1 MALTQRPKREAQESR
16 KANSTFDELWSTV
29 PELARG
35 EAERLE
41 RRTRTKGMSPR
52 AQRVFNVASTAVIL
66 FIAIAWSWSI
76 ALARNTGRVTS
87 ASAAGGILRSALTDE
102 DAPSMAYLTD
112 AALNVVDPLRG
123 ESGKLRAQI
132 QQPGEA
138 LSGDTLR
145 PGAVATFSAGAA
157 AESSAAVVTA
167 PSKTG
172 IWSLA
177 IALGNA
183 IRPVTDFSVI
193 TLFPASEKK
202 SGKIGLYYIGNWPS
216 GRASLKADYTPPSGF
231 IEVTPQTQNTA
242 LSDHFRLRDFFPHD
256 QQAVWPKYIVVKMKL
271 VDKLELVLDDLRAHG
286 IRTDRVIVMSGF
298 RTPQYNVR
306 GGDPRGRAALSRHMY
321 GDAAD
326 IFIDNDGNGS
336 MDDLNRDGKVNI
348 GDARVILAAAA
359 RVEAAHPSLIGGVG
373 VYAGTSAHGPFTHI
387 DTRGYPAR
395 WIGTGDN

>member
-1 MALTQRPKREAQESR
+1 
-16 KANSTFDELWSTV
+16 
-29 PELARG
+29 
-35 EAERLE
+35 
-41 RRTRTKGMSPR
+41 MSPR
-52 AQRVFNVASTAVIL
+52 GERVFNVASTAVIL

-76 ALARNTGRVTS
+76 ALARTTGRLTS
-87 ASAAGGILRSALTDE
+87 ASSAGGILRSALTDE

-145 PGAVATFSAGAA
+145 AGAVATFSSGAA

-193 TLFPASEKK
+193 TLLPASQKRA
-202 SGKIGLYYIGNWPS
+202 GKIGLYYIGNWPS
-216 GRASLKADYTPPSGF
+216 GRTSLKADYTPPGGF

-306 GGDPRGRAALSRHMY
+306 GGDARGRAALSRHMY

-326 IFIDNDGNGS
+326 IFIDNDGNGG
-336 MDDLNRDGKVNI
+336 MDDLNRDGRVNI
-348 GDARVILAAAA
+348 GDARVIQAAAT

-395 WIGTGDN
+395 WLGTGD